1 MNLEQLGRFRIMVR
15 QVVWIAIF
23 WTILGA
29 LDALNTHAISN
40 GIYIQRTE
48 QYNFSHYFWVN
59 TLGGTVAGIISGS
72 FLIFFLRER
81 FRSKSFGF
89 ALVVNSVV
97 IASLNFA
104 LSAAAY
110 NLYLSVQTGRGVF
123 SPQVLEETAVLMR
136 NSYYV
141 KNLLFWSIVVVLTI
155 IGLHV
160 NEKYGPGVLTKLI
173 LGRYHHPREEERIF
187 MFVDIKSSTTIAER
201 LGHIR
206 FFNLLNDFF
215 RDITN
220 PILYSSGEISQYVG
234 DEVVI
239 SWTIK
244 DGVRNANCVRC
255 FNGMLDAIQ
264 NRAMRYRRKYG
275 LVPEF
280 KAGLHCGIVTTGEIG
295 VIKKDI
301 VFSGDVMNTAS
312 RIQSVCNQYGVR
324 ILLSKYLLDKLNLP
338 PNSFHPQRVGSI
350 ELKGKRNKVELY
362 TLEEFNDAE
371 DENRFLAPSD

>member
-1 MNLEQLGRFRIMVR
+1 MVR

-160 NEKYGPGVLTKLI
+160 NEKYGPGVLSKLI

-187 MFVDIKSSTTIAER
+187 MFVDIKSSTTIAEK

-312 RIQSVCNQYGVR
+312 RIQSVCNQYEVR